1 MDQRH
6 HHSYLFTLRL
16 WPTPRADGGPAW
28 RAQVTHVLTGETRY
42 FREWARLIG
51 FLEEAGGLATASPPV
66 IGKGGAPGANADV
79 G

>member
-16 WPTPRADGGPAW
+16 WPTPRADVEIAW
-28 RAQVTHVLTGETRY
+28 RAKVTHVLTGEARY

-51 FLEEAGGLATASPPV
+51 FLEETGGLAAARPPV
-66 IGKGGAPGANADV
+66 SGKGGAPDANTDI